1 MATISFNAAE
11 VQPSSF
17 DAIPAGTYEAVIA
30 NSEAKPMKSG
40 NGLGF
45 NFEFEIISGNY
56 KGRKVFSW
64 ITFEHRTSQDAQRI
78 GREQLSAICRAVG
91 VTQLNDTVQ
100 LHNLPM
106 MITVALD
113 KNDPTRNVIR
123 AYKAKRGAT
132 GNGAQGT
139 ASGQQQGAGAPQGAT
154 AAQGA
159 TGTQG
164 APWAR

>member
-17 DAIPAGTYEAVIA
+17 DALPAGTYEAVIA

-40 NGLGF
+40 NGMGF
-45 NFEFEIISGNY
+45 NFEFEIISGDC

-64 ITFEHRTSQDAQRI
+64 ITFEHRTSPDAQRI

-91 VTQLNDTVQ
+91 VQQLNDTAQ

-106 MITVALD
+106 TITVAID
-113 KNDPTRNVIR
+113 KNDPTRNVIKS
-123 AYKAKRGAT
+123 YKPKKSAAAAPAQQSGGSAAGGA
-132 GNGAQGT
+132 
-139 ASGQQQGAGAPQGAT
+139 
-154 AAQGA
+154 
-159 TGTQG
+159 
-164 APWAR
+164 APWARP

>member
-17 DAIPAGTYEAVIA
+17 DALPAGTYEAVIA

-40 NGLGF
+40 NGMGF
-45 NFEFEIISGNY
+45 NFEFEIVSGDH

-64 ITFEHRTSQDAQRI
+64 ITFEHRTSPDAQRI

-91 VTQLNDTVQ
+91 VTQLNDTAQ

-113 KNDPTRNVIR
+113 KNDPTRNVIK
-123 AYKAKRGAT
+123 AYKAKRGTGDGTASGTQGT
-132 GNGAQGT
+132 GNKEQGT
-139 ASGQQQGAGAPQGAT
+139 ASVQQQGAGAP
-154 AAQGA
+154 
-159 TGTQG
+159 
-164 APWAR
+164 WAR